1 MAHVGSTIT
10 NPASGETCKWH
21 LTAASTNG
29 RLVRAEFWVRPGG
42 GVPAM
47 HIHPRAE
54 ERFEVLGGRM
64 TLRDGDRSLALEPGD
79 QHTVRPGVPHAWHND
94 GDQELHFFVEAS
106 PAGRFEDVV
115 EAAFAVGR
123 AARADGRDRPGLLQ
137 LAITFAAFRDEVVV
151 TSPPRW
157 LQPLA
162 FAVLVPLARATGH
175 RPIPS
180 IQR

>member
-42 GVPAM
+42 GVPAL

-64 TLRDGDRSLALEPGD
+64 ALQDGDRSLTLEPGGR
-79 QHTVRPGVPHAWHND
+79 HAVRAGVPHAWRND
-94 GDQELHFFVEAS
+94 GEEELHFFVEVS

-115 EAAFAVGR
+115 EAAFAAGR
-123 AARADGRDRPGLLQ
+123 AAHAAGRDRPGLLQ
-137 LAITFAAFRDEVVV
+137 LAITFAAFRDELVV

-162 FAVLVPLARATGH
+162 FAVLVPLARLTGH
-175 RPIPS
+175 RPVPTTD
-180 IQR
+180 R